1 MTLVGGWIF
10 LYICIQMKNLLKI
23 ALFLFVV
30 LHFGVAQAQTSIEK
44 PNLAIPSKIGPAYFG
59 PNAFPV
65 PDMLDGRTSSELRL
79 ELYGDCFFGTTTGSI
94 ADDITGDL
102 FAKVTIPLFTP
113 KANLTVWMPIFE
125 YFYTSAEVNRMRRL
139 PEPYDRTPLRGI
151 DSGDLY
157 VSADV
162 RLLSQERH
170 HLDITARAVLKTASA
185 NEFAKGRCYDAPGY
199 FFDVAFGRGFQLGID
214 HNLRVALSGGFL
226 CWQTDNGRQNDA
238 VMYGALLAYTYKGF
252 TIDTCFGG
260 YVGWEDDGDRPM
272 TLKTNLSYRIGD
284 LSLCVG
290 HQVGFKDWPYHQIR
304 VGATYAFDVLNGK
317 NSKKN
322 KK

>member
-1 MTLVGGWIF
+1 M
-10 LYICIQMKNLLKI
+10 YICIQMKNLLKI

-65 PDMLDGRTSSELRL
+65 PDMLDGRTSSELRF
-79 ELYGDCFFGTTTGSI
+79 ELYGDCFFGTTTGRI